1 MMYGVTQ
8 EILLEGRNIM
18 LVSLMI
24 IASSPGYICLSLSQK
39 YIQSSKSFRNLLRDI
54 LTGKFLQSKVTG
66 EESMRNSMLSF
77 VT

>member
-1 MMYGVTQ
+1 MYGVMQ

-24 IASSPGYICLSLSQK
+24 IASSPGYICLSINHK
-39 YIQSSKSFRNLLRDI
+39 YILFSKSFRNLLRDI
-54 LTGKFLQSKVTG
+54 LTGKFLQYKVTG